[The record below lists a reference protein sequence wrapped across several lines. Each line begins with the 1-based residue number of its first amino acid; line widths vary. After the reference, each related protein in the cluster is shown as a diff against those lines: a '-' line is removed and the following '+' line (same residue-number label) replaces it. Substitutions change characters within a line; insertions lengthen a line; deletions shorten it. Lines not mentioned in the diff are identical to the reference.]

1 MDNEKE
7 LKTLDD
13 SVMDQVTG
21 GDGDIEDEHWE
32 IKDGCI
38 CPTCKRPATIIYHNG
53 QINGFCDMCAY
64 FDIKE

>member
-21 GDGDIEDEHWE
+21 GDGDIEDVHWE
-32 IKDGCI
+32 IEGGCT
-38 CPTCKRPATIIYHNG
+38 CPTCGMPATN
-53 QINGFCDMCAY
+53 
-64 FDIKE
+64 